1 MPQDRIERALHKAT
15 DTRAVIVEPGALQQ
29 AEGVLRRHFDVP
41 GALIVADDNTMSA
54 AGRLVDAQLRAA
66 GLLVTD
72 PLVFPGAPRLHP
84 EFEHVLTVE
93 AYLKQHR
100 ATPVAVGSGVI
111 NDLVKLASD
120 RLHRP
125 YLCVATAASMDGY
138 TAFAAAITHDGI
150 KRVDPCAAP
159 RVVLA
164 DVDVL
169 AAAPPAMAA
178 SGYGDLLG
186 KVVAGA
192 DWMIAD
198 SLGIEAIEPTAW
210 EHSQHGLRE
219 WTGDPAALGRRQPRA
234 FALLIEGLLMAG
246 LSMQAARSS
255 RPASGSEHL
264 FSHVWEMEGLEPSH
278 GFKVGLGT
286 LASAALAD
294 RLLLTD
300 LDRIDVAALSA
311 AWPTWD
317 QVESDLRRSFSD
329 PRVAASA
336 IKESQAK
343 YLAPADLRGRL
354 DRVRRV
360 WPELRTSLRAQLL
373 PAEDLRRM
381 LAAAGCPT
389 TPEGLGLTHAHLR
402 GDYARARQIRSR
414 YTLLDLAAE
423 CGCLESLVTLL
434 FEPGGFWV
442 ESAG

>member
-1 MPQDRIERALHKAT
+1 MPHDRVERALQKAT
-15 DTRAVIVEPGALQQ
+15 DTRAVIVEPGALQG
-29 AEGVLRRHFDVP
+29 AEAVLRRHFDVP
-41 GALIVADDNTMSA
+41 GALIIADDNTMGA
-54 AGRLVDAQLRAA
+54 AGSQVETQLRAA
-66 GLLVTD
+66 GLLAAD
-72 PLVFPGAPRLHP
+72 PLVFPGAQRLHP
-84 EFEHVLTVE
+84 EFEHVLAVE
-93 AYLKQHR
+93 AYLRQHR

-164 DVDVL
+164 DIDVL

-198 SLGIEAIEPTAW
+198 SLGVEAIEPTAW

-219 WTGDPAALGRRQPRA
+219 WTGDPAALGRREPRA

-264 FSHVWEMEGLEPSH
+264 FSHLWEMEGLEPSH

-294 RLLLTD
+294 RLLQTD
-300 LDRIDVAALSA
+300 LDRIDVAARAA
-311 AWPTWD
+311 AWPTWE
-317 QVESDLRRSFSD
+317 QVESSVRLSYSD

-336 IKESQAK
+336 VEESQAK
-343 YLAPADLRGRL
+343 YLTPAALKHRL

-360 WPELRTSLRAQLL
+360 WPELRTRLRAQLL

-381 LAAAGCPT
+381 LVAAGCPT
-389 TPEGLGLTHAHLR
+389 TPEGLGLTHSQLR
-402 GDYARARQIRSR
+402 DAYARARQIRSR

-423 CGCLESLVTLL
+423 SGCLESMVASL
-434 FEPGGFWV
+434 FEPGGFWA
-442 ESAG
+442 EAPG